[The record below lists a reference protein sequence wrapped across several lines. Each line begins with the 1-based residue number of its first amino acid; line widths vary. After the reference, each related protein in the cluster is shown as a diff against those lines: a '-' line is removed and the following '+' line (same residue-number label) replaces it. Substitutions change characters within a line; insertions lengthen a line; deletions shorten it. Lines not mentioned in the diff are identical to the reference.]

1 MSRKKAVD
9 IPKSYINPRTTK
21 NFIST
26 GIGGSK
32 SHEPT
37 LEYNKAQNEIVLTN
51 QLGSSIVLG
60 RDRNSHV
67 ASGYGGRGET
77 ACASMDMV
85 VGRMSSTPVEEYL
98 DEQGKSKIVDPNFK
112 YDAARIYISQR
123 TDIDH
128 YFGIKPGSIGSSIAK
143 SGIAIKADAVRLVGR
158 EGIKIVTGIDEVNS
172 QGGLTEVVRGI
183 DLIAGNDDGNLE
195 PLVKGRALVKA
206 LDTLTA
212 QVEDLSACLNTL
224 IKTQSLLEKVISNH
238 THQGVVLPTPSPLP
252 IVQTTPS
259 VELKVACSTAAA
271 ARTITLNP
279 SMFNVRLN
287 LKAFRMRFLER
298 SGAGYINSYYN
309 NTN

>member
-158 EGIKIVTGIDEVNS
+158 EGVKIVTGIDEVNS

-183 DLIAGNDDGNLE
+183 DLIAGNDDGDLE

-206 LDTLTA
+206 LDALAA

-224 IKTQSLLEKVISNH
+224 IKAQSRLEKVVSNH
-238 THQGVVLPTPSPLP
+238 THQGVTTAGMA
-252 IVQTTPS
+252 VQTTPS
-259 VELKVACSTAAA
+259 IELKAACATAMAF
-271 ARTITLNP
+271 RTINLNP
-279 SMFNVRLN
+279 SMLNNRLN
-287 LKAFRMRFLER
+287 LKSFRMKYLER
-298 SGAGYINSYYN
+298 SGTGYINSYYN